1 MKIICG
7 DLDEQHSGKT
17 GIEIQQLT
25 FLGLEISRIY
35 FFEFAKKDF
44 TFLGC

>member
-1 MKIICG
+1 MKIICRN
-7 DLDEQHSGKT
+7 LDEQHS

-35 FFEFAKKDF
+35 FFGFAKRKIV